1 MLSLKEYVKE
11 SLLDS
16 PNKIIKKQD
25 KAFIQEVKNWV
36 KTNVSKGSGRI
47 KVDPKTGEITL
58 PSNTYVNIKCPV
70 VKGATFAAFEPNNI
84 WLTGATET
92 DIASICKNID
102 KKHEYSLR
110 SQYMEASRL
119 PEELDGMSGEL
130 MIEKIRHKL
139 DFNNINLTLSKF
151 YIECNGKVS
160 GTKNI
165 NLISKHNNYF
175 YINDAIMEDDLG
187 VIDAPKGEFVL
198 RRVRGKKS
206 LLSGLKNIMSLTLD
220 KCSEFDLSKCN
231 CEYLRLEGID
241 DSFNYDLLPKKLES
255 LVIETSEDYSSFDLS
270 KIKSKVEF
278 LKINGAQVDLN
289 VSPEEREALYDFG
302 GMQSG
307 KVNEVPSNLIN
318 YIAKNAKQVKDF
330 DAMENGRDYIT
341 LSRRLH
347 KKGSKEFEDMSYFE
361 NFQKVEKDR
370 SAMGRG
376 IEIETEGWV
385 SSWSKDANHKW
396 QKYKAG
402 GYQGFGNR
410 PTEAEPK
417 RFYKNKGDVY
427 YIDYYM
433 IFEIPSSFK
442 PFIERIMK

>member
-1 MLSLKEYVKE
+1 MKKLKQYLKE
-11 SLLDS
+11 SLLD
-16 PNKIIKKQD
+16 NEKDLINRVD

-36 KTNVSKGSGRI
+36 KTNVSKDKGRI

-70 VKGATFAAFEPNNI
+70 VRGATFAAFEPNNI
-84 WLTGATET
+84 WLTDATET

-110 SQYMEASRL
+110 SQYMKASRL

-130 MIEKIRHKL
+130 IIDKIRHNL
-139 DFNNINLTLSKF
+139 DFNNISLTLSKF

-160 GTKNI
+160 GTKNV
-165 NLISKHNNYF
+165 NLISKFNNYF
-175 YINDAIMEDDLG
+175 NIDDAKMEDDLG
-187 VIDAPKGEFVL
+187 VIDAPKGEFTL

-206 LLSGLKNIMSLTLD
+206 LLGGLKNIKSLTLD

-241 DSFNYDLLPKKLES
+241 DSFNYNLLPKQLKS
-255 LVIETSEDYSSFDLS
+255 LIIETSEDYSSFDLS

-278 LKINGAQVDLN
+278 LKINGSQVDLN
-289 VSPEEREALYDFG
+289 VSPEEREVLYDFG
-302 GMQSG
+302 SMQSN
-307 KVNEVPSNLIN
+307 KVKEVPNSLIN
-318 YIAKNAKQVKDF
+318 YIAKNAKQVNDF

-347 KKGSKEFEDMSYFE
+347 EKGSKKFEDMSYFE

-376 IEIETEGWV
+376 IEIETKGWV
-385 SSWSKDANHKW
+385 SSWNKDADHKW
-396 QKYKAG
+396 QKYKVG
-402 GYQGFGNR
+402 GYQGYGNR

-433 IFEIPSSFK
+433 IFEIPKSFK
-442 PFIERIMK
+442 PFIEKIMK

>member
-1 MLSLKEYVKE
+1 
-11 SLLDS
+11 
-16 PNKIIKKQD
+16 
-25 KAFIQEVKNWV
+25 
-36 KTNVSKGSGRI
+36 
-47 KVDPKTGEITL
+47 
-58 PSNTYVNIKCPV
+58 
-70 VKGATFAAFEPNNI
+70 
-84 WLTGATET
+84 
-92 DIASICKNID
+92 
-102 KKHEYSLR
+102 
-110 SQYMEASRL
+110 
-119 PEELDGMSGEL
+119 
-130 MIEKIRHKL
+130 
-139 DFNNINLTLSKF
+139 
-151 YIECNGKVS
+151 
-160 GTKNI
+160 
-165 NLISKHNNYF
+165 
-175 YINDAIMEDDLG
+175 
-187 VIDAPKGEFVL
+187 
-198 RRVRGKKS
+198 
-206 LLSGLKNIMSLTLD
+206 
-220 KCSEFDLSKCN
+220 
-231 CEYLRLEGID
+231 LRLEGID

-302 GMQSG
+302 SMQSG

-385 SSWSKDANHKW
+385 SSWSKDTDHKW

-402 GYQGFGNR
+402 GYQGRGIR